1 MSSMRPQ
8 LLATA
13 ETLFASAPDWA
24 AIYDAG
30 FALLLL
36 PEADDG
42 FGGDWGDAFTVQR
55 VAGAKAL
62 AQPVGEAM
70 LAAHL
75 LARAGVPLPR
85 GRLTIAAHAVGAV
98 DDGHFTGSLGAV
110 PWGGDADAVVAMIDG
125 ALFLLPRAAAV
136 RAGASPAGE
145 ARDTLDYAHAPV
157 VFAGAADLLALG
169 AFLRV
174 SQAAGALDAALAL
187 AVAHVN
193 ARVQFGKPLSKLQ
206 AVQQALAVLASEAAA
221 VNMAG
226 AAMAAALDLGDA
238 SFEIAAA
245 KLRTNI
251 AIERGVAIA
260 HQVHGAIGFTQ
271 DYPLHH
277 LTRRLMGWRSEFG
290 GEALWA
296 ERLGI
301 MATAQGGAGLWA
313 EITRRGDRRAE
324 FSA

>member
-13 ETLFASAPDWA
+13 ETLFAGAPDWA
-24 AIYDAG
+24 AINDAG
-30 FALLLL
+30 FALLLV

-42 FGGDWGDAFTVQR
+42 FGGDWGDAFAVLR

-75 LARAGVPLPR
+75 LTRAGVVLPP

-98 DDGHFTGSLGAV
+98 IDGHFTGSVGAV
-110 PWGGDADAVVAMIDG
+110 PWGGDADVVAAMIDG
-125 ALFLLPRAAAV
+125 ALFLLPRADAV
-136 RAGASPAGE
+136 RRGASPAGE
-145 ARDTLDYAHAPV
+145 ARDTLDYAKAPV

-174 SQAAGALDAALAL
+174 SQAAGALDAALVL

-296 ERLGI
+296 ERLGV